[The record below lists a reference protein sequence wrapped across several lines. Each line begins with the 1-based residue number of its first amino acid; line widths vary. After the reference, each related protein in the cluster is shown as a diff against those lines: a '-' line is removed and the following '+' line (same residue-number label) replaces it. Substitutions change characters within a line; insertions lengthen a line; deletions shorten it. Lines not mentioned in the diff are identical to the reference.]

1 MSELATVENP
11 SELVIPMEITRADVD
26 RLEQNLFAV
35 ARETNLPEVVP
46 AVVNHF
52 GPGLYMREMILDA
65 GVMVVGH
72 AHKTEHFNILLSGT
86 MRVVVDGFVEEMTGP
101 KIVLS
106 SPGKKKIGYAIT
118 DCRWLTIHPTHETDL
133 SKLEEDLIEKSD
145 AYLEHQNLKLI
156 AS

>member
-1 MSELATVENP
+1 MSELATVETTFEP
-11 SELVIPMEITRADVD
+11 VTPLGITRADVD
-26 RLEQNLFAV
+26 RFEETLFKV
-35 ARETNLPEVVP
+35 ARETNLPEVTP
-46 AVVNHF
+46 TVVNHF
-52 GPGLYMREMILDA
+52 GPGIYMREMILDA

-86 MRVVVDGFVEEMTGP
+86 MRVVVDEKVEEMTGP

>member
-1 MSELATVENP
+1 MFELATVENP
-11 SELVIPMEITRADVD
+11 SALAITRDDVD
-26 RLEQNLFAV
+26 QFERNLFQF
-35 ARETNLPEVVP
+35 ARATNSEVVP
-46 AVVNHF
+46 AVINHF
-52 GPGLYMREMILDA
+52 GPGVYMREMLLDA

-86 MRVVVDGFVEEMTGP
+86 MRVVVDDKVEEMTGP
-101 KIVLS
+101 MIVLS

-145 AYLEHQNLKLI
+145 AHLEHQNLKLI

>member
-1 MSELATVENP
+1 MSELATVESSP
-11 SELVIPMEITRADVD
+11 LLVLTRDDVD
-26 RLEQNLFAV
+26 QFEQSLFEF
-35 ARETNLPEVVP
+35 ARATNSEVVP
-46 AVVNHF
+46 PVVNHF
-52 GPGLYMREMILDA
+52 GPGVYMREMFLNA

-86 MRVVVDGFVEEMTGP
+86 MRVIVGESVEEMTGP

-118 DCRWLTIHPTHETDL
+118 DCRWLTIHPTHETNLD
-133 SKLEEDLIEKSD
+133 KLEEDLIEKSD
-145 AYLEHQNLKLI
+145 AHLEHQKLKLI